1 VCVERLGSERWRD
14 VIKLIHSTRR
24 LTQGWPCEPERRLVQ
39 GERTFFFMMGDAV
52 SSAAGA
58 ERPDIFSEMTAAGL
72 TSAERAEAWG
82 ALSSLALRWVL
93 NPK

>member
-1 VCVERLGSERWRD
+1 MGGCDQVDTLHQKTYPGLGLR
-14 VIKLIHSTRR
+14 
-24 LTQGWPCEPERRLVQ
+24 P
-39 GERTFFFMMGDAV
+39 RTVPRARGKNIFFMMDDAV

-58 ERPDIFSEMTAAGL
+58 ERPDVFSEMTACCL

-82 ALSSLALRWVL
+82 ALSSIAPRWVL